1 MISEFSGVNH
11 AYRVVLDYI
20 LKYGKDVEPRGKK
33 TKEVPG
39 FVFRIN
45 DSRRNVLISPNRAMS
60 LRYMVAEWLWIM
72 YGRNDVLTILPF
84 NKNLE
89 SFSDDGQSF
98 SGAYGPK
105 VAEQWS
111 FVRTTL
117 EKDKDSRQAVMTL
130 WTPRPRDSRD
140 IPCTIALQFLI
151 RDGRL
156 NLITTMR
163 SNDAWLGLPY
173 DLYTFT
179 QLQMVMASQLGVET
193 GWYQHQTGSMH
204 LYEPHYEVAQKVIEE
219 AKWNVYDKDAVDTM
233 TWLGRAYLLER
244 SPSVAI
250 PNYMESMFIAMAT
263 HYSDKSKDYPFTD
276 DPNKLASGL
285 SNVEEVQSWIAILM
299 NMPINR
305 YKLIKE
311 LQEEMK

>member
-20 LKYGKDVEPRGKK
+20 LKYGKNVEPRGKK

-151 RDGRL
+151 RNDRL

-179 QLQMVMASQLGVET
+179 QLQMVMAYQLGVET
-193 GWYQHQTGSMH
+193 GWYQHQAGSMH
-204 LYEPHYEVAQKVIEE
+204 LYEPHYEAAQKVIDEL
-219 AKWNVYDKDAVDTM
+219 KWNPPQNNSESLLSTTGKI
-233 TWLGRAYLLER
+233 RLLEH
-244 SPSVAI
+244 SPSVLV
-250 PNYMESMFIAMAT
+250 PNFLESMFVTMAS
-263 HYSDKSKDYPFTD
+263 HYADKTKDYPFTD
-276 DPNKLASGL
+276 DPDLLART
-285 SNVEEVQSWIAILM
+285 VVDIEEVQSWIAILM